1 MENVFGLCVGMEFDE
16 NKWQR
21 IRGLLFVLF
30 FSSVVSGILIV
41 VIKCKKKKRRGSMKV
56 MNPSVFFNH
65 AYQTS
70 LLAPVSPTSNRRERA
85 TCSAFMSLYEL

>member
-1 MENVFGLCVGMEFDE
+1 MEFDE

-21 IRGLLFVLF
+21 IRGLLFFFFLF
-30 FSSVVSGILIV
+30 FPSVVPGILIV
-41 VIKCKKKKRRGSMKV
+41 VIMHKKMPGSMKV

-70 LLAPVSPTSNRRERA
+70 LLVPVSPTSNRRERA
-85 TCSAFMSLYEL
+85 ICSAFMSLNEL